1 MRHPLL
7 SCVLVVPVFLAPR
20 LSAQNPA
27 SSDQAQVVAA
37 PMQRAEP
44 PSATASFD
52 DLVARGDELLG
63 EKLYLDAVDYYRA
76 AIAKKPNDASVH
88 NRMGMAE
95 MQLQRWKGSEKEFQ
109 LAIKADHGF
118 ADAYNNL
125 GVDYYELKNYGK
137 AIKMYETA
145 IALRGNSASYYS
157 NLGAAYFYRKDFEK
171 AAPLTPAPC
180 KSIPTFSSTI
190 PGPALPPACLHPRT
204 GRTTITSWPSCTPKP
219 GPTIVLWYTCVAL
232 WKRAIRESATCT
244 KIVSSPSCERILV
257 LPSSWPIG
265 RLPFRIE
272 FRLCP

>member
-171 AAPLTPAPC
+171 AAAAYAR
-180 KSIPTFSSTI
+180 
-190 PGPALPPACLHPRT
+190 ALQIDPDIFEHDSRT
-204 GRTTITSWPSCTPKP
+204 G
-219 GPTIVLWYTCVAL
+219 VAA
-232 WKRAIRESATCT
+232 R
-244 KIVSSPSCERILV
+244 
-257 LPSSWPIG
+257 LPSPEDRAHYDYVMAKLYAKAGANDRALVHLRRALEEGYKGIG
-265 RLPFRIE
+265 DVYKDSE
-272 FRLCP
+272 FAELRKDPRFTQLMADRPVAIPN